1 MSYEELCNITNGRVE
16 EMDEA
21 IRLLTARDA
30 GKAFFHKAQEL
41 YKQIGKTGDMNI
53 FEQLSKHL
61 CKVTGYCI

>member
-30 GKAFFHKAQEL
+30 GKAFSIRLRSSTSSLERPE
-41 YKQIGKTGDMNI
+41 T
-53 FEQLSKHL
+53 
-61 CKVTGYCI
+61 